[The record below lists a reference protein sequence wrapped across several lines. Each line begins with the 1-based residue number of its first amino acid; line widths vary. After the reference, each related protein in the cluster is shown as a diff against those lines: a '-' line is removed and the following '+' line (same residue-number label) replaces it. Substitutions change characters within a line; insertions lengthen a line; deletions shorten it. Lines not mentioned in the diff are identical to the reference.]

1 MKKIWSQLLQQK
13 NQERLVALGLF
24 GLLVILLIPLLRIAR
39 YNVMAVDDFMYLNI
53 AQNGLHEGQNIFGVL
68 FAQMKNAYD
77 CWHTWQ
83 GQYFVNWMI
92 MVFLAICG
100 PENYSLVIVVTLLV
114 LLLAELYLAHIVLR
128 KGFGAT
134 FSQMCIVIFPIM
146 IYHMSVPA
154 SLVEAYYWLSGAIT
168 YTTTYAI
175 SLVVIG
181 MLVDMFISCPKRK
194 WKEYFFKAVMIVLS
208 VCLGG
213 SNFITGLFMLLVF
226 VLFAGYSVYKKHK
239 SRIFYVVNLLVFTAC
254 FLITVF
260 SPGATNRRLDNADAQ
275 VPAVEAII
283 LSLGEAAKFIWQ
295 WSLPFVIL
303 LMLFMIPIFWKLVKN
318 TSFRFPVPLLVFI
331 ISFAMYAAQFTPN
344 QYALGILGAYRV
356 QNIYRFQM
364 LFWLLGNEMYIL
376 GYLHRRFPNLKVPF
390 VHKVCKIPFASV
402 AYGFIATCA
411 VLFCMYYYAGST
423 MSSVS
428 AYYSLRDGSAANY
441 YQEYQ
446 GRLEVLT
453 DDTVKDVVFEPYVNR
468 PYALFFDDFQFSHNW
483 INEDAAEYYGKDSI
497 SLQQKE

>member
-1 MKKIWSQLLQQK
+1 MKKNWNQLSLQK
-13 NQERLVALGLF
+13 NQERMVALGLCL
-24 GLLVILLIPLLRIAR
+24 LLVILLIPLLVIAQ

-53 AQNGLHEGQNIFGVL
+53 AQNGLYEGQNIFGVL

-77 CWHTWQ
+77 CWCTWQ

-92 MVFLAICG
+92 MVFLAVCG
-100 PENYSLVIVVTLLV
+100 PEHYGLVIVVTLLV
-114 LLLAELYLAHIVLR
+114 LLVAELYLANIVLR

-134 FSQMCIVIFPIM
+134 FAQMCIVILPIM

-181 MLVDMFISCPKRK
+181 MLIDLLISDFK
-194 WKEYFFKAVMIVLS
+194 WKWQVYLMEFSVILLS
-208 VCLGG
+208 ACLGG

-226 VLFAGYSVYKKHK
+226 VVFAGYTVFKKHK
-239 SRIFYVVNLLVFTAC
+239 HCIFYVVNLVVFTSC

-260 SPGATNRRLDNADAQ
+260 SPGATNRRLDNAEAQ

-283 LSLGEAAKFIWQ
+283 MSVAEAAKFIWK

-303 LMLFMIPIFWKLVKN
+303 LMLALIPVFWKLVKK
-318 TSFRFPVPLLVFI
+318 TSFRFPFPLLVLI
-331 ISFAMYAAQFTPN
+331 ISFGMYAAQFTPN

-376 GYLHRRFPNLKVPF
+376 GYLHRCFPNLKIPF
-390 VHKVCKIPFASV
+390 AAKVCKIPFATV
-402 AYGFIATCA
+402 IYGFTATCM
-411 VLFCMYYYAGST
+411 VFFCMYYYAGST

-428 AYYSLRDGSAANY
+428 AYDSLRDGSAAGY

-446 GRLEVLT
+446 DRLEVLT
-453 DDTVKDVVFEPYVNR
+453 DDTVKDVVFKPYQNR
-468 PYALFFDDFQFSHNW
+468 PYALFFDDFQISYNW
-483 INEDAAEYYGKDSI
+483 INEDAAEYYGKESI
-497 SLQQKE
+497 SLKVE